1 MFRSFSLALGMWMYR
16 DTMQIAYT
24 PHVRQEHARLW
35 FGSKRSCAALAV
47 FDPKP
52 MFLIYRCLGVLPCV
66 LVFVSCLGLSL
77 LVSRHG
83 FMPWF
88 LVLVSCLGF
97 LPCCLALVSCL
108 GFLFWC
114 LALVCCF
121 GCLASGS
128 RLVWLRW
135 LQQSNSSVS

>member
-1 MFRSFSLALGMWMYR
+1 MARVRVAPQDMKCAAVDAARHRSCNAASSCWSSGGVLVFRSFSLALGMSMYR

-77 LVSRHG
+77 WFHAMVSCFG
-83 FMPWF
+83 VLPWF
-88 LVLVSCLGF
+88 L
-97 LPCCLALVSCL
+97 ALLS
-108 GFLFWC
+108 
-114 LALVCCF
+114 
-121 GCLASGS
+121 
-128 RLVWLRW
+128 
-135 LQQSNSSVS
+135 